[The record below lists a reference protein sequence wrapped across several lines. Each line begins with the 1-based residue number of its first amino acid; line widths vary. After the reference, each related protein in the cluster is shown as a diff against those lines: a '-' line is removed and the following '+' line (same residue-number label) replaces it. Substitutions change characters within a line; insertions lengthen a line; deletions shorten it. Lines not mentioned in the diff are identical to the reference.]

1 MHAFETI
8 LIVLLGAVLLS
19 LVARRLKAPF
29 PPFLAIGGA
38 LVAFLPFAPELTLD
52 PELVLA
58 LFVAPVL
65 LDTAFDSSPR
75 DLRRNIVPITFLSL
89 VAVGVTVVGVAFA
102 ARGMEPDM
110 AWPVAIALGAI
121 VAPPDAA
128 AATAVL
134 RAVPVPYRVRT
145 ILEGE
150 SLFNDASALLTYRL
164 AVTAA
169 AGGMAMG
176 WMLVASLVWALVGS
190 VAFAVAA
197 AWISSRLS
205 RRIADAPSSILI
217 QFITTF
223 GVWIAAEQ
231 LGLSAIIT
239 VVVYGLTIARM
250 AAGNPA
256 ELRSP
261 SYAVWET
268 VVFAL
273 NATAFALVGLQ
284 IGPIWRGLDP
294 AQRGEYAGFAV
305 VILIVAIVARVG
317 WVMTYNTVLRTK
329 NRLFG
334 ANLPEGETPP
344 TAAASFVVGWAGMRG
359 VVSLAAAYALPFN
372 FPHRDLLLLATFA
385 VVMGTLV
392 LQGLTLGP
400 LIRLL
405 RIKDDGRLARE
416 IWRAREAT
424 AEAALAHVEGL
435 DTGEARRI
443 ADEYRE
449 RLELIRS
456 DRSADG
462 RVESSTDDLRSDVL
476 EVKRDALMRLRISG
490 EIGESAY
497 YQLEEELD
505 RHELALT
512 PVVR

>member
-19 LVARRLKAPF
+19 LLARRLNAPF
-29 PPFLAIGGA
+29 PPFLAMGGA
-38 LVAFLPFAPELTLD
+38 LVAFLPHAPELSLD

-65 LDTAFDSSPR
+65 LDASFDSSPR
-75 DLRRNIVPITFLSL
+75 DLKRNIVPITFLSL
-89 VAVGVTVVGVAFA
+89 AAVGVTVIGVAFA
-102 ARGMEPDM
+102 ARGMEPGM

-134 RAVPVPYRVRT
+134 RAVPVPYRIRT

-150 SLFNDASALLTYRL
+150 SLFNDASSLLTYRL

-176 WMLVASLVWALVGS
+176 WTLAASLVWALVGS
-190 VAFAVAA
+190 VTFAVAA
-197 AWISSRLS
+197 AWITSRLT
-205 RRIADAPSSILI
+205 RRIVDAPSSILI

-223 GVWIAAEQ
+223 GVWIAAER

-250 AAGNPA
+250 AADNPA
-256 ELRSP
+256 EVRSP

-305 VILIVAIVARVG
+305 VILVVAVLTRLG
-317 WVMTYNTVLRTK
+317 WVMAYNTVLRAK

-334 ANLPEGETPP
+334 AKMPEGETPP
-344 TAAASFVVGWAGMRG
+344 DARAGLVVGWAGMRG
-359 VVSLAAAYALPFN
+359 VVSLAAAYALPFD
-372 FPHRDLLLLATFA
+372 FPHRDLLLLSTFA

-405 RIKDDGRLARE
+405 KIEDDGMLPRE
-416 IWRAREAT
+416 IKRAREAT

-435 DTGEARRI
+435 DTSEARRM
-443 ADEYRE
+443 AEDYRE
-449 RLELIRS
+449 RLDLIRS
-456 DRSADG
+456 EQSDDG
-462 RVESSTDDLRSDVL
+462 RVESATDDLRSAVL
-476 EVKRDALMRLRISG
+476 EIKRDVLMRLRLSG
-490 EIGESAY
+490 EIGEGAY

-505 RHELALT
+505 RHELSLT